1 MSYLV
6 IARKYRPQ
14 SFEDVIGQNHVTRT
28 LSNAITSGR
37 IAHAYLFTG
46 PRGVGKTTV
55 ARILAKALNCAEGPT
70 PTPCNRCPQCVG
82 ITGGSVTDVYEIDG
96 ASNTGV
102 DDIRDL
108 RERVR
113 YLPQSGRY
121 NIYIIDEVHMLSTS
135 AFNALL
141 KILEEPPG
149 HVVFIFATTE
159 PHKIPMTVLSRTQRF
174 DYKRIAVAEIARHLQ
189 KISEAEGISITP
201 AAVLIIAREAQ
212 GSMRDA
218 QSLLDQI
225 IGFAGTSVT
234 EQDAR
239 EVLGLSDRALIY
251 RMADALTRTDTTAAL
266 DILADVYGQ
275 GYDIVHYYREL
286 VELFRHILLGRVV
299 EDPPMESLTDEE
311 RGDIIEMGGR
321 LDPEILTVMFDI
333 LFNAEG
339 GIAQSADPLIAL
351 ELSLIKMTRAGS
363 IRSIADIISGIQSMG
378 AGEVTSPS
386 AGGGGREGGG
396 GTGGEGARKKK
407 DLSDPRQQP
416 REGDRGPEPHPG
428 DEPRPRSDR
437 AEDAAGFLSFL
448 ENKDPRM
455 HSLITQQG
463 EAVMDGDR
471 LVIRMPRGSS
481 YIEYLSDANRAHKL
495 RDELSRY
502 FRRPMDF
509 SIETVDVPES
519 RKTPVPEGEGGVKNT
534 AAPRKSTE
542 DSRRKLIDSDTA
554 RHIFEVFEDVDVQ
567 GYTPEKK

>member
-70 PTPCNRCPQCVG
+70 PNPCNRCPQCVG
-82 ITGGSVTDVYEIDG
+82 ITEGSITDVYEIDG

-174 DYKRIAVAEIARHLQ
+174 DYKRIAVAEITRHLQ
-189 KISEAEGISITP
+189 KISEAEGISITQ
-201 AAVLIIAREAQ
+201 AALLIIAREAQ
-212 GSMRDA
+212 GSMRDS

-225 IGFAGTSVT
+225 IGFSGTNVT
-234 EQDAR
+234 EQDVR

-251 RMADALTRTDTTAAL
+251 RMADALTRCDTTAAL
-266 DILADVYGQ
+266 DVLADVYGQ

-286 VELFRHILLGRVV
+286 VEVFRHVLLSRVI
-299 EDPPMESLTDEE
+299 ENPPMESLTDEE
-311 RGDIIEMGGR
+311 QREIIEMGR
-321 LDPEILTVMFDI
+321 RVDAEILTMMFDI
-333 LFNAEG
+333 LFNAERS
-339 GIAQSADPLIAL
+339 IAQSADPLIAL
-351 ELSLIKMTRAGS
+351 ELSVIKMTRAGD
-363 IRSIADIISGIQSMG
+363 IRSIADIISEIQSTG
-378 AGEVTSPS
+378 VGS
-386 AGGGGREGGG
+386 AGPPS
-396 GTGGEGARKKK
+396 TGKKSDSGEARKKK
-407 DLSDPRQQP
+407 DLSDTR
-416 REGDRGPEPHPG
+416 RGTEDRRPPQPEPHSE
-428 DEPRPRSDR
+428 DDPRPRSGRSGDVS
-437 AEDAAGFLSFL
+437 GFLSFL

-463 EAVMDGDR
+463 RVMLEGDT
-471 LVIRMPRGSS
+471 LVVLIPKGSS
-481 YIEYLSDANRAHKL
+481 YIEYLNDTERAHKL
-495 RDELSRY
+495 RDELAHY
-502 FRRPMDF
+502 FKRPMDF
-509 SIETVDVPES
+509 SIETEDTPASHKVPPPDSENGA
-519 RKTPVPEGEGGVKNT
+519 KKATDAVNNT
-534 AAPRKSTE
+534 KDNRQ
-542 DSRRKLIDSDTA
+542 KLINSDTA
-554 RHIFEVFEDVDVQ
+554 RHIFEVFEDVDVK
-567 GYTPEKK
+567 GYTPGKK

>member
-55 ARILAKALNCAEGPT
+55 ARILAKALNCVEGPT

-82 ITGGSVTDVYEIDG
+82 ITEGSVTDVYEIDG

-113 YLPQSGRY
+113 YLPQAGRY
-121 NIYIIDEVHMLSTS
+121 NIYIIDEVHMLSTN

-149 HVVFIFATTE
+149 HVIFIFATTE

-174 DYKRIAVAEIARHLQ
+174 DYKRIAVSEIVRHLQ
-189 KISEAEGISITP
+189 NISEAEGIAVTP
-201 AAVLIIAREAQ
+201 AALLIIAREAQ

-225 IGFAGTSVT
+225 IGFAGTNVT

-251 RMADALTRTDTTAAL
+251 RMADALTRRDTTAAL

-286 VELFRHILLGRVV
+286 VEVFRHILLGRVV
-299 EDPPMESLTDEE
+299 ENPPMGSFTDEE
-311 RGDIIEMGGR
+311 KSEILEMGR
-321 LDPEILTVMFDI
+321 RVDAEILTVMFDI
-333 LFNAEG
+333 LFNAE
-339 GIAQSADPLIAL
+339 QSITQSTDPLIAL
-351 ELSLIKMTRAGS
+351 ELSLIKITRAGD
-363 IRSIADIISGIQSMG
+363 IRSITDIISEMQSMDIKG
-378 AGEVTSPS
+378 ADASIT
-386 AGGGGREGGG
+386 GGGPGP
-396 GTGGEGARKKK
+396 GGERKKK
-407 DLSDPRQQP
+407 DLSDPRPSPQEAP
-416 REGDRGPEPHPG
+416 TARPEQYPE
-428 DEPRPRSDR
+428 DKPRPRSDQPG
-437 AEDAAGFLSFL
+437 DAAGFLSFL

-455 HSLITQQG
+455 HSMITQQG
-463 EAVMDGDR
+463 TVLLEGDR
-471 LVIRMPRGSS
+471 LVVRMPRKSS
-481 YIEYLSDANRAHKL
+481 FIDLDEPERAEKL

-509 SIETVDVPES
+509 TIETVDASES
-519 RKTPVPEGEGGVKNT
+519 GESPISEEGRGETT
-534 AAPRKSTE
+534 AGAPAKGTNDNRQ
-542 DSRRKLIDSDTA
+542 KLIDSDTA
-554 RHIFEVFEDVDVQ
+554 RHIFEVFEDVDVE
-567 GYTPEKK
+567 GYTPGKK

>member
-1 MSYLV
+1 VSYLV

-82 ITGGSVTDVYEIDG
+82 ITEGSITDVYEIDG

-108 RERVR
+108 RDRVR

-189 KISEAEGISITP
+189 KISEAEGISIAP
-201 AAVLIIAREAQ
+201 GALLIIAREAQ
-212 GSMRDA
+212 GSMRDS

-225 IGFAGTSVT
+225 IGFSGTNVT
-234 EQDAR
+234 EQDVR

-251 RMADALTRTDTTAAL
+251 RMADALSRRETTAAL

-286 VELFRHILLGRVV
+286 VEVFRHVLLSRVI
-299 EDPPMESLTDEE
+299 ENPPMDSLTDEE
-311 RGDIIEMGGR
+311 QREIIEMGR
-321 LDPEILTVMFDI
+321 RVDAEILTVMFDI
-333 LFNAEG
+333 LFNAERS
-339 GIAQSADPLIAL
+339 IAQSADPLIAL
-351 ELSLIKMTRAGS
+351 ELSVIKMTRAGD
-363 IRSIADIISGIQSMG
+363 IRSIADIISEIQKTGVGG
-378 AGEVTSPS
+378 AGPPS
-386 AGGGGREGGG
+386 AGKMSDSGK
-396 GTGGEGARKKK
+396 ARKKK
-407 DLSDPRQQP
+407 ALSDARRGAEDHGYPR
-416 REGDRGPEPHPG
+416 PEPHPG
-428 DEPRPRSDR
+428 DSPRPQLEMDGGIN
-437 AEDAAGFLSFL
+437 GFLSFL

-455 HSLITQQG
+455 HSMITQQG
-463 EAVMDGDR
+463 TVTLEGDR
-471 LVIRMPRGSS
+471 LVVRMSLKNSFIDLDDP
-481 YIEYLSDANRAHKL
+481 NRAQKL
-495 RDELSRY
+495 RDELSYY
-502 FRRPMDF
+502 FKRPMDF
-509 SIETVDVPES
+509 SIESTSAPEPDTS
-519 RKTPVPEGEGGVKNT
+519 RRSEAGGVVKT
-534 AAPRKSTE
+534 VAEPAKDTE
-542 DSRRKLIDSDTA
+542 DNRQKLINSDTA
-554 RHIFEVFEDVDVQ
+554 RHIFEVFEDVDVK
-567 GYTPEKK
+567 GYTPGKK

>member
-28 LSNAITSGR
+28 LSNAIISGR

-55 ARILAKALNCAEGPT
+55 ARIFAKALNCAEGPT
-70 PTPCNRCPQCVG
+70 PTPCNQCPQCVG
-82 ITGGSVTDVYEIDG
+82 ITAGSVTDVYEIDG

-149 HVVFIFATTE
+149 HVIFIFATTE

-174 DYKRIAVAEIARHLQ
+174 DYKRIAVSEIVRHLQ
-189 KISEAEGISITP
+189 KISEAEGITVSP
-201 AAVLIIAREAQ
+201 AALLIIAREAQ
-212 GSMRDA
+212 GSMRDS

-225 IGFAGTSVT
+225 IGFAGTNVS
-234 EQDAR
+234 EQDVR
-239 EVLGLSDRALIY
+239 EVLGLTDRALIY
-251 RMADALTRTDTTAAL
+251 RIADALTRTDTTAAL

-286 VELFRHILLGRVV
+286 VELFRHIMLARVI
-299 EDPPMESLTDEE
+299 DNAPMESFTEEE
-311 RGDIIEMGGR
+311 RGDIVEMGKR
-321 LDPEILTVMFDI
+321 LDPDVLTIMFDI
-333 LFNAEG
+333 LFNAE
-339 GIAQSADPLIAL
+339 QSITQSIDPLIAM
-351 ELSLIKMTRAGS
+351 ELCVIKMTRAGD
-363 IRSIADIISGIQSMG
+363 IRAIADIISEMRSMETGGSG
-378 AGEVTSPS
+378 APFVDK
-386 AGGGGREGGG
+386 
-396 GTGGEGARKKK
+396 GTGVGEARKKK
-407 DLSDPRQQP
+407 ELS
-416 REGDRGPEPHPG
+416 EPEPRDRSPRPVEPGEHPG
-428 DEPRPRSDR
+428 DAHRPRLEVDGGVS
-437 AEDAAGFLSFL
+437 GFLSFL

-455 HSLITQQG
+455 HSLITQRG
-463 EAVMDGDR
+463 TVVLEGDR
-471 LVIRMPRGSS
+471 LVVRMARGSS
-481 YIEYLSDANRAHKL
+481 FIEYLSDPDRALKL
-495 RDELSRY
+495 RDELTYY
-502 FRRPMDF
+502 FKRPIDF
-509 SIETVDVPES
+509 TIEQVSVPEYE
-519 RKTPVPEGEGGVKNT
+519 KTQPSEMTVNEETAPGPPVKT
-534 AAPRKSTE
+534 ST
-542 DSRRKLIDSDTA
+542 DGRQKLINSDTA

-567 GYTPEKK
+567 EYTPGKK

>member
-212 GSMRDA
+212 GSMRDS

-225 IGFAGTSVT
+225 IGFAGTNVT
-234 EQDAR
+234 EKDVR
-239 EVLGLSDRALIY
+239 EVLGLSDRVLIY
-251 RMADALTRTDTTAAL
+251 RMADALTRRDTTDAL
-266 DILADVYGQ
+266 DVLADVYGQ
-275 GYDIVHYYREL
+275 GYDIVYYYREL
-286 VELFRHILLGRVV
+286 MEVFRHVLLSRVI
-299 EDPPMESLTDEE
+299 ENPPMESLTDEE
-311 RGDIIEMGGR
+311 QSEIIEMGR
-321 LDPEILTVMFDI
+321 RVDAEILTIMFDI
-333 LFNAEG
+333 LFNAE
-339 GIAQSADPLIAL
+339 QSITQSTDPLIAL
-351 ELSLIKMTRAGS
+351 ELSLIKMTRAAD
-363 IRSIADIISGIQSMG
+363 IRSIADIISEIQSMD
-378 AGEVTSPS
+378 
-386 AGGGGREGGG
+386 AGGVGSPAIGRGSEPGD
-396 GTGGEGARKKK
+396 ARKKK
-407 DLSDPRQQP
+407 DLSDARPGAQ
-416 REGDRGPEPHPG
+416 DRRPVQSESHPG
-428 DEPRPRSDR
+428 DESRPRSDR
-437 AEDAAGFLSFL
+437 PGDVSGFLSFL

-463 EAVMDGDR
+463 RAVLDGDR
-471 LVIRMPRGSS
+471 IVVRMPQGSS
-481 YIEYLSDANRAHKL
+481 YTEYLNDTERAQKL
-495 RDELSRY
+495 RDELGHY
-502 FRRPMDF
+502 FKRPMDF
-509 SIETVDVPES
+509 SIETEDAPES
-519 RKTPVPEGEGGVKNT
+519 RKAPLPDAEGGVK
-534 AAPRKSTE
+534 AASDAKTKRTE
-542 DSRRKLIDSDTA
+542 DSRQKLINSDTA
-554 RHIFEVFEDVDVQ
+554 RHIFEVFEDVDVKE
-567 GYTPEKK
+567 YTPEKK